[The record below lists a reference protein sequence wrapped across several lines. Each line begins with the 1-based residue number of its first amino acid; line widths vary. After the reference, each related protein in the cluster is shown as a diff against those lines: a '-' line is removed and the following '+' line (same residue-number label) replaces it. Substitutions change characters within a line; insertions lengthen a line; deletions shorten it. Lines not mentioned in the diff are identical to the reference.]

1 MAISVAII
9 AKTGGRYD
17 QAILSLKE
25 KAPYSSCCDY
35 CLPCLSL
42 LHFFPRSV
50 TGLQIIPELSDAT
63 SAQILHPDWTAS
75 HGIVLEGDALNEFL
89 TMLSSAEYT
98 RTLYTGSNMVGKVYH
113 IYGYES
119 YSDDSPTT
127 LLFSLY
133 LSDQGILYLNNDKLF
148 CYTVPDAVLDFFLS
162 L

>member
-1 MAISVAII
+1 MGS
-9 AKTGGRYD
+9 
-17 QAILSLKE
+17 
-25 KAPYSSCCDY
+25 
-35 CLPCLSL
+35 
-42 LHFFPRSV
+42 
-50 TGLQIIPELSDAT
+50 
-63 SAQILHPDWTAS
+63 
-75 HGIVLEGDALNEFL
+75 ALNEFL

-148 CYTVPDAVLDFFLS
+148 CYTVPDAVLDFFLA

>member
-1 MAISVAII
+1 MTRQFFRSKKKLLIALAVII
-9 AKTGGRYD
+9 VC
-17 QAILSLKE
+17 LVSLC
-25 KAPYSSCCDY
+25 YT
-35 CLPCLSL
+35 
-42 LHFFPRSV
+42 FFPRSV